1 MKPCRT
7 RTLSPFG
14 SCENNGDMMMNASR
28 EIGSAALVVL
38 GLLAMAFALFLA
50 MRGVG
55 FFAGF
60 FGHLGTGPA
69 GLTV

>member
-1 MKPCRT
+1 
-7 RTLSPFG
+7 
-14 SCENNGDMMMNASR
+14 MMMNASR

-69 GLTV
+69 GLYLPR